1 MTSEILGR
9 NDNMAIVRRLRPPF
23 YSFLT
28 VPVFALL
35 YTYSGVLALVIWT
48 FAFSGQKRAV
58 RTLIRFWAISIF
70 LIMGKHL
77 HVTGTE
83 NIVRGKKYIV
93 LANHASL
100 FDITAILAFYPGVS
114 WFGREHLLKVPVFGH
129 ILKMI
134 DYIPMTDSDISNTK
148 RMLGQLVKKS
158 EGKSVAMFP
167 EGTRT
172 LDGNLNRFKRGF
184 IHLLRSTELAVLPV
198 TLNGFHSLKPKN
210 RFWIDFH
217 SKVEVIIHKP
227 IENHLLKNKED
238 HEILELVKET
248 IQSAYLNG

>member
-9 NDNMAIVRRLRPPF
+9 NDNMAIVRRLRPPV

-28 VPVFALL
+28 VPVYALL
-35 YTYSGVLALVIWT
+35 YTYSGVLALVIWS

-58 RTLIRFWAISIF
+58 RFLIRIWAISIF
-70 LIMGKHL
+70 LIMGKRL
-77 HVTGTE
+77 HISGTQ
-83 NIVRGKKYIV
+83 NIVKGKKYIV

-100 FDITAILAFYPGVS
+100 FDITAILSFYPGVS

-134 DYIPMTDSDISNTK
+134 DYIPMTDADISNTK

-172 LDGNLNRFKRGF
+172 LDGQLNRFKRGF
-184 IHLLRSTELAVLPV
+184 IHLLRSTDLEVLPV

-210 RFWIDFH
+210 RFWINFH
-217 SKVEVIIHKP
+217 SRIEVVIHKP
-227 IENHLLKNKED
+227 IENKLLKFKED
-238 HEILELVKET
+238 EEILQLVKTT
-248 IQSAYLNG
+248 IQSAYKNG